1 MKAILF
7 YFAVLFLYFVKVE
20 GIYLEVNGESV
31 DLFNSSISQ
40 FSAISSEE
48 VSLLTPE
55 GTQKSL
61 YWRFRRPTF
70 RFPGNSLEMH
80 CPMDEI
86 KVQASYRKPED
97 YRMQGLFF
105 DAYVRDH
112 HEGEA
117 STLPCDVYKNP
128 YQPMSFE
135 QIKSYAAVAVDVEH
149 PRVSF
154 GGVFFRLDQELTLR
168 CPTHL
173 MCVIRQL
180 TIAPAHFSYTDQRP
194 DREVGPHDARTF
206 WVKGHVDF
214 ANSLFDLTVH
224 NGYISV
230 ETCDLLS
237 ARGNAPVKP
246 LPTEPPLDLAAEVQ
260 DQQSEDTG
268 Q

>member
-20 GIYLEVNGESV
+20 GVYLEVNGESV

-48 VSLLTPE
+48 VCSLTPDCSP
-55 GTQKSL
+55 TSS
-61 YWRFRRPTF
+61 YWRFHRPTL
-70 RFPGNSLEMH
+70 RLPGNTLEMH

-149 PRVSF
+149 PRLSF

-237 ARGNAPVKP
+237 AKDNAPIKP
-246 LPTEPPLDLAAEVQ
+246 LPTGLPLDLAEEVRG
-260 DQQSEDTG
+260 QQSEDTR